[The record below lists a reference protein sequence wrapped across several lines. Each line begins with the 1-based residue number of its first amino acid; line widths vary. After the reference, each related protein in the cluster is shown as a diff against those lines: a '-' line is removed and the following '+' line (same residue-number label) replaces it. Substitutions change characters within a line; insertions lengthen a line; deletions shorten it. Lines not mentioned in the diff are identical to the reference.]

1 MKINQ
6 RYHFDEDYVI
16 NVEPM
21 MKTAIDNKRAAE
33 EAEKR
38 RLAEAKDRYDA
49 TIIVENM
56 INTFINHFLTNP
68 GKDSS
73 IYTNSDLLAHLD
85 EEEVAR
91 YIVFDLKANAS
102 VPDDII
108 IGAAISIGNKL
119 GHRTS
124 SRIYKIATE
133 IERIANSSII
143 DDTITTY
150 TNPLGDGFYT
160 VANSDCPNAL
170 AGVQLLDSSHLN
182 GSMSGIAYT
191 YPNDRSMSDAAYRRY
206 IDDTYY
212 GNTQE
217 VN

>member
-6 RYHFDEDYVI
+6 RYNFDEDYVI

-33 EAEKR
+33 EAEKL

-56 INTFINHFLTNP
+56 INTFINHFLNNP
-68 GKDSS
+68 GRDSS

-124 SRIYKIATE
+124 SRINKIATE
-133 IERIANSSII
+133 IEKIAGSFTL
-143 DDTITTY
+143 DDTV
-150 TNPLGDGFYT
+150 TNCINPQGDGFY
-160 VANSDCPNAL
+160 VSSNSNYPNAL
-170 AGVQLLDSSHLN
+170 AGMQLIDSSYLN
-182 GSMSGIAYT
+182 GSMSDAPYT
-191 YPNDRSMSDAAYRRY
+191 CKIYR
-206 IDDTYY
+206 
-212 GNTQE
+212 
-217 VN
+217 